1 MDVALTLPPQTELAQ
16 VAERAAL
23 AERLGVRVLHVPE
36 MTHDSLMVAALAI
49 NATSELVVR
58 TSMTLAFPRSPMI
71 TAYAAWDLA
80 RFSGHRF
87 ELGLASQVRGNIEG
101 RFSVPWSEPVG
112 WLDDYLVAL
121 RKIFTAFA
129 LGTGLEHHGPHY
141 TFTRLQP
148 AFTPAPLLGDPPKVC
163 LGAVGPKMVTLAGRR
178 ADRLVTHAT
187 NSHPRYLEE
196 VITPAL
202 TAGAGE
208 LGRPVPPVTVVPMCI
223 TAADADDLP
232 EARRRT
238 QEQLAFL
245 LTTPNYQHTL
255 RILGLAEV
263 GERLTAAARDQH
275 WTRLVN
281 ELDDDTLHALLPE
294 ATWAELPEVLRR
306 WYGPWADQI
315 SLPWPDGDPDRF
327 RAEVVEPLQAG
338 SVEGRR

>member
-1 MDVALTLPPQTELAQ
+1 MDVALTLPPQTELAE
-16 VAERAAL
+16 VADRAAL

-49 NATSELVVR
+49 NATTDLVVR

-101 RFSVPWSEPVG
+101 RFSVPWADPVG
-112 WLDDYLVAL
+112 RLDDYLVAI

-129 LGTGLEHHGPHY
+129 LGTGIDHHGPHY

-148 AFTPAPLLGDPPKVC
+148 AFTPQPLLGDPPKLCV
-163 LGAVGPKMVTLAGRR
+163 GGVGPKMVTLAGRR

-187 NSHPRYLEE
+187 NSHPRYLAE
-196 VITPAL
+196 VIAPAL
-202 TAGAGE
+202 AAGAGE
-208 LGRPVPPVTVVPMCI
+208 SGRPVPPVTVVPMCI
-223 TAADADDLP
+223 TAAEADELP
-232 EARRRT
+232 EARRRIR
-238 QEQLAFL
+238 EQLAFL

-263 GERLTAAARDQH
+263 GQRLGAAARARN
-275 WTRLVN
+275 WTGLVD
-281 ELDDDTLHALLPE
+281 ELDDDTVRALVPE
-294 ATWAELPEVLRR
+294 ATWTDLPAVLHR
-306 WYGPWADQI
+306 WYGQWADQI
-315 SLPWPDGDPDRF
+315 SLPWPTGDLDRF
-327 RAEVVEPLQAG
+327 AAEVVVPLQTETVG
-338 SVEGRR
+338 GGN